1 MWREV
6 LVCLKLTIERLDSW
20 KVLLEAHVLSVNISK
35 ISDEEGIL
43 LASVARLMIDGL
55 NSLLES
61 VSNQRL
67 RADINLEVK
76 VNSIAVLCRVDI
88 GVARLDCGHSGRGHN
103 N

>member
-1 MWREV
+1 MI
-6 LVCLKLTIERLDSW
+6 VCLELTIERLDTW
-20 KVLLEAHVLSVNISK
+20 KVLLEAHVLSVHISK

-43 LASVARLMIDGL
+43 LASVARLMVDRL

-67 RADINLEVK
+67 RANINLEVK
-76 VNSIAVLCRVDI
+76 VDSIAVLCGIDI
-88 GVARLDCGHSGRGHN
+88 SVARLDCGHSGRGHN